1 MMRRLWGLCPRL
13 KRRCEDQGRT
23 GGIVGDAVMAV
34 VAMAISKQPVHFG
47 SIKSGALLLVVQVLP
62 LEGEHVEA
70 RLTGVCPR

>member
-1 MMRRLWGLCPRL
+1 
-13 KRRCEDQGRT
+13 
-23 GGIVGDAVMAV
+23 MAV